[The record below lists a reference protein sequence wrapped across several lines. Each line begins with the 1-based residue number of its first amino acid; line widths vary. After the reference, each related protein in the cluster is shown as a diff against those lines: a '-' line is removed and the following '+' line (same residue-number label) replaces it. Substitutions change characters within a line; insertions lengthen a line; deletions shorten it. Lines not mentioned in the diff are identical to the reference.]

1 MVRKMKSMDG
11 NNAAAHVSYAFSEVA
26 AIYPITPSSPM
37 ADFVDQWS
45 ANGLKNI
52 FGTKVKVVEMQ
63 SEAGA
68 AGAVHGSLGAGAL
81 TTTYTASQGLLLM
94 IPNMYK
100 IAAEQLPCVFHVSAR
115 TVSTQALNIFG
126 DHSDVM
132 ACRQTGF
139 AMLCEGNVQEV
150 MDLSPVAH
158 LAALEGKV
166 PFINFFDGFR
176 TSHEIQK
183 IAVWDYE
190 DLKDMCDM
198 DAVAEFRKHALNPE
212 HPHMRGS
219 HENGDIFFQHREAC
233 NSYYTALPAVVEK
246 YMDKINAKLGTD
258 YKLFNY
264 YGAAD
269 ADRVI
274 VAMGSICDVAE
285 EVIDYLNAHG
295 EKVGLVKVRLF
306 RPFAA
311 EKLIEAL
318 PASVQKIAVLD
329 RTKEPG
335 SQGEP
340 LYQDVVTALANAG
353 RNDIKVIGGRY
364 GLGSKDTPPASV
376 FAVYNE
382 LKKDEMKRQFTIG
395 IVDDVTNLSLPE
407 DKNCPNTA
415 APGTIECKFWGLG
428 GDGTVGANKN
438 SIKIIGDHTDKYVQA
453 YFQYDSKKT
462 GGVTISHLRF
472 GDHPIRSPYYINKA
486 DFVACHNPSYVTKG
500 FKMVQDVKPGGV
512 YMINCQWDF
521 DELNHHM
528 DAASKRYIA
537 QNNIQL
543 YTIDAIDLAIEIG
556 MGKRNNTILQS
567 AFFSLAKVM
576 PEEEAITYMKEKAK
590 ASYLKK
596 GQDIVDMNY
605 KAIDLGATAYKKI
618 DVPADWAN
626 AVDTKPAKEL
636 KGKPELVKMVKD
648 ILEPVGK
655 MDGDSLPVSAF
666 VDHVDGQFELG
677 AAAYEKRGVAVS
689 VPTWDAEKCI
699 QCNQCAYVCP
709 HATIRPFALTA
720 DEAAKA
726 PEAAKIVDVKAGK
739 GKGTYQFTM
748 AISPLDCMGCGV
760 CIGACPVNALSMVA
774 QEGEL
779 PQQDVFDY
787 CVAEVSEKKDMQ
799 DNTVK
804 GSQFKQPMLEF
815 SGSCAGCAETS
826 YARLVTQLFGDHMY
840 ISNATGCSSIW
851 GGPAATSPYCTN
863 KAGHGPAWC
872 NSLFEDNAEHGLGM
886 FTGQNKIRE
895 DLADE
900 TRQLIAVEWA
910 RPELKAAAQAWLDT
924 MNDGTANAEPAKA
937 YVKALEESICTVEEL
952 AAMPQLAAHAAELKA
967 KGALLC
973 DCAACTLAA
982 DILSKKEYLAKKSM
996 WIFGGDGWAYD
1007 IGFGGVDH
1015 VLASGKDVNVFVFD
1029 TEVYSNTG
1037 GQASKS
1043 SNIGQVAQFAAAG
1056 KETKKKSL
1064 AEIAMSYGY
1073 VYVAQVA
1080 MGANPAQTLKAIQE
1094 AEAYHGPSLIIGY
1107 APCEMHS
1114 IKGGMTNCQ
1123 AEMKKAVECGYW
1135 NLFRFNPAAET
1146 DKFIVDSKEP
1156 KEEGYRAFLMNEARY
1171 SRLTR
1176 EFPDRA
1182 ETLFKRNEEVAMDR
1196 YQHLLKLKAMY
1207 DEK

>member
-52 FGTKVKVVEMQ
+52 FGTRVKVVEMQ

-100 IAAEQLPCVFHVSAR
+100 IAAEQLPAVFHVSAR

-198 DAVAEFRKHALNPE
+198 DAVKEFRAHALNPE

-233 NSYYTALPAVVEK
+233 NKYYAALPAVVEK
-246 YMDKINAKLGTD
+246 YMDKINAKLGTN
-258 YKLFNY
+258 YGLFNY
-264 YGAAD
+264 YGAED

-306 RPFAA
+306 RPFAP
-311 EKLIEAL
+311 EKLIQAI
-318 PASVQKIAVLD
+318 PASVKKIAVLD

-335 SQGEP
+335 ALGEP
-340 LYQDVVTALANAG
+340 LYQDVVTSLANAG
-353 RNDIKVIGGRY
+353 RSDIQVIGGRY

-376 FAVYNE
+376 FAVYDE
-382 LKKDEMKRQFTIG
+382 LKRDEMKRQFTIG

-486 DFVACHNPSYVTKG
+486 DFVACHNPSYITKG
-500 FKMVQDVKPGGV
+500 FKMVNDVKPGGV
-512 YMINCQWDF
+512 FMINCQWDF
-521 DELNHHM
+521 DELNHHLKA
-528 DAASKRYIA
+528 DAKRYIA
-537 QNNIQL
+537 RNNIQL

-576 PEEEAITYMKEKAK
+576 PEEDAIRFMKEKAK

-596 GQDIVDMNY
+596 GQDVVDMNY
-605 KAIDLGATAYKKI
+605 KAIDLGATAYKKVE
-618 DVPADWAN
+618 VPADWAN
-626 AVDTKPAKEL
+626 AVDEPEHKKLE
-636 KGKPELVKMVKD
+636 GKPELVKMVKE

-666 VDHVDGQFELG
+666 SDHVDGQFELG
-677 AAAYEKRGVAVS
+677 ASAYEKRGVAVS
-689 VPTWDAEKCI
+689 VPTWDAAKCI

-720 DEAAKA
+720 EEAKNA

-779 PQQDVFDY
+779 KQQDVFDY
-787 CVAEVSEKKDMQ
+787 CMDKVSEKKDMQ

-863 KAGHGPAWC
+863 KEGHGPAWC

-886 FTGQNKIRE
+886 FIGQDKIRQ

-924 MNDGTANAEPAKA
+924 MDDGSANAEPARA

-952 AAMPQLAAHAAELKA
+952 AAVPQFAEHAAQLKA
-967 KGALLC
+967 QGKLLC
-973 DCAACTLAA
+973 DCDACTLAA

-1007 IGFGGVDH
+1007 IGYGGLDH
-1015 VLASGKDVNVFVFD
+1015 VIASKKDVNIFVFD

-1037 GQASKS
+1037 GQASKA

-1056 KETKKKSL
+1056 KEVKKKSL
-1064 AEIAMSYGY
+1064 AEIAMQYGY

-1080 MGANPAQTLKAIQE
+1080 MGANPAQTLKAITE

-1107 APCEMHS
+1107 SPCEMHS
-1114 IKGGMTNCQ
+1114 IKGGMMNCQ
-1123 AEMKKAVECGYW
+1123 KEMKKAVDCGYW
-1135 NLFRFNPAAET
+1135 NLFRFNPAAEK
-1146 DKFIVDSKEP
+1146 KFTLDSKAP
-1156 KEEGYRAFLMNEARY
+1156 AGGYHDFLMNEARY

-1182 ETLFKRNEEVAMDR
+1182 ENLFARNEAEAKAR
-1196 YQHLLKLKAMY
+1196 YDHLLKLIEMY
-1207 DEK
+1207 DD

>member
-1 MVRKMKSMDG
+1 MERKMKSMDG

-100 IAAEQLPCVFHVSAR
+100 IAAEQLPAVFHVSAR

-198 DAVAEFRKHALNPE
+198 DAVKEFRAHALNPE

-233 NSYYTALPAVVEK
+233 NKYYAALPTVVEK

-258 YKLFNY
+258 YQLFNY
-264 YGAAD
+264 YGAPD

-306 RPFAA
+306 RPFAP
-311 EKLIEAL
+311 EKLVAAI
-318 PASVQKIAVLD
+318 PATAKRVAVLD

-335 SQGEP
+335 AMGEP

-353 RNDIKVIGGRY
+353 KNDVQVIGGRY

-376 FAVYNE
+376 FAVYEE
-382 LKKDEMKRQFTIG
+382 LKRDEMKRQFTIG

-486 DFVACHNPSYVTKG
+486 DFVACHNPSYITKG
-500 FKMVQDVKPGGV
+500 YKMVNDVKPGGV
-512 YMINCQWDF
+512 FMINCQWDF
-521 DELNHHM
+521 EELNHHLKA
-528 DAASKRYIA
+528 DAKRYIA
-537 QNNIQL
+537 RNNIQL
-543 YTIDAIDLAIEIG
+543 YTINAIDLAIEIG

-567 AFFSLAKVM
+567 AFFSLAKVL
-576 PEEEAITYMKEKAK
+576 PEEDAIRFMKEKAK

-596 GQDIVDMNY
+596 GQDVVDMNY
-605 KAIDLGATAYKKI
+605 KAIDLGATAYQKI
-618 DVPADWAN
+618 DVPAEWAD
-626 AVDTKPAKEL
+626 AVDEPDTREL
-636 KGKPELVKMVKD
+636 KGKPELVKMVKE

-666 VDHVDGQFELG
+666 SEHVDGQFELG
-677 AAAYEKRGVAVS
+677 ASAYEKRGVAVS
-689 VPTWDAEKCI
+689 VPTWDANKCI

-720 DEAAKA
+720 EEAKNA

-760 CIGACPVNALSMVA
+760 CIGVCPVNALSMVP

-779 PQQDVFDY
+779 AQQDVFNY

-851 GGPAATSPYCTN
+851 GGPAATSPYCAN
-863 KAGHGPAWC
+863 KEGHGPAWC

-886 FTGQNKIRE
+886 YIGQNKIRQ
-895 DLADE
+895 DLAEE
-900 TRQLIAVEWA
+900 TRRLVNIEWA

-924 MNDGTANAEPAKA
+924 MEDGEANAEPAKA
-937 YVKALEESICTVEEL
+937 FVKALEESICTVEEL
-952 AAMPQLAAHAAELKA
+952 AANPQFAAHAAELKA
-967 KGALLC
+967 KGALFC
-973 DCAACTLAA
+973 DCEACTIAA
-982 DILSKKEYLAKKSM
+982 DLLSKKEYLAKKSM

-1007 IGFGGVDH
+1007 IGYGGLDH
-1015 VLASGKDVNVFVFD
+1015 VIASKQDVNIFVFD

-1037 GQASKS
+1037 GQASKA
-1043 SNIGQVAQFAAAG
+1043 SNIGQVCQFAAAG
-1056 KETKKKSL
+1056 KEVKKKSL
-1064 AEIAMSYGY
+1064 AEIAMQYGY

-1080 MGANPAQTLKAIQE
+1080 MGANPAQTIKAIAE

-1107 APCEMHS
+1107 SPCEMHS
-1114 IKGGMTNCQ
+1114 IKGGMMNCQ
-1123 AEMKKAVECGYW
+1123 KEMKRAVDCGYW
-1135 NLFRFNPAAET
+1135 NLFRFNPAAPVG
-1146 DKFIVDSKEP
+1146 KRFSLDSKAP
-1156 KEEGYRAFLMNEARY
+1156 AGGYQEFLMNEARY

-1182 ETLFKRNEEVAMDR
+1182 EALFARNEEEAKNR
-1196 YQHLLKLKAMY
+1196 YEHLLKLIEMY
-1207 DEK
+1207 DK

>member
-198 DAVAEFRKHALNPE
+198 DAVAEFRRHALNPE

-233 NSYYTALPAVVEK
+233 NQYYTALPAVVEK

-311 EKLIEAL
+311 EKLIEAI
-318 PASVQKIAVLD
+318 PASVRKIAVLD

-353 RNDIKVIGGRY
+353 WNDVKVIGGRY

-376 FAVYNE
+376 FAVYSE
-382 LKKDEMKRQFTIG
+382 LSKDEMKRQFTIG

-407 DKNCPNTA
+407 DENCPNTA

-472 GDHPIRSPYYINKA
+472 GDKPIRSPYYINKA

-596 GQDIVDMNY
+596 GQDVVDMNY

-689 VPTWDAEKCI
+689 VPTWDSAKCI

-760 CIGACPVNALSMVA
+760 CVGACPVNALSMVA

-863 KAGHGPAWC
+863 KDGHGPAWC

-937 YVKALEESICTVEEL
+937 YVKALEESITTVEEL
-952 AAMPQLAAHAAELKA
+952 AAMPQFAEHAAELKA
-967 KGALLC
+967 KGALFC

-1007 IGFGGVDH
+1007 IGYGGLDH
-1015 VLASGKDVNVFVFD
+1015 VIASKQDVNIFVFD

-1037 GQASKS
+1037 GQASKA

-1056 KETKKKSL
+1056 KEIKKKSL
-1064 AEIAMSYGY
+1064 SEIAMQYGY

-1080 MGANPAQTLKAIQE
+1080 MGANPAQTIKAITE

-1107 APCEMHS
+1107 SPCEMHS
-1114 IKGGMTNCQ
+1114 IKGGMMNCQ
-1123 AEMKKAVECGYW
+1123 KEMKKAVDCGYW
-1135 NLFRFNPAAET
+1135 NLFRYNPEGEK
-1146 DKFIVDSKEP
+1146 KFTLDSKAP
-1156 KEEGYRAFLMNEARY
+1156 AGGYQEFLMNEARY

-1176 EFPDRA
+1176 EFPERA
-1182 ETLFKRNEEVAMDR
+1182 DVLFQRNEDEAKAR
-1196 YQHLLKLKAMY
+1196 YEHLLKLVEMY
-1207 DEK
+1207 DK

>member
-1 MVRKMKSMDG
+1 MERKMKSMDG

-100 IAAEQLPCVFHVSAR
+100 IAAEQLPAVFHVSAR

-198 DAVAEFRKHALNPE
+198 DAVKEFRAHALNPE

-233 NSYYTALPAVVEK
+233 NKYYAALPTVVEK

-258 YKLFNY
+258 YQLFNY
-264 YGAAD
+264 YGAPD

-306 RPFAA
+306 RPFAP
-311 EKLIEAL
+311 EKLVAAI
-318 PASVQKIAVLD
+318 PATAKRVAVLD

-335 SQGEP
+335 AMGEP

-353 RNDIKVIGGRY
+353 KNDVQVIGGRY

-376 FAVYNE
+376 FAVYEE
-382 LKKDEMKRQFTIG
+382 LKRDEMKRQFTIG

-486 DFVACHNPSYVTKG
+486 DFVACHNPSYITKG
-500 FKMVQDVKPGGV
+500 YKMVNDVKPGGV
-512 YMINCQWDF
+512 FMINCQWDF
-521 DELNHHM
+521 EELNHHLKA
-528 DAASKRYIA
+528 DAKRYIA
-537 QNNIQL
+537 RNNIQL
-543 YTIDAIDLAIEIG
+543 YTINAIDLAIEIG

-567 AFFSLAKVM
+567 AFFSLAKVL
-576 PEEEAITYMKEKAK
+576 PEEDAIRFMKEKAK

-596 GQDIVDMNY
+596 GQDVVDMNY

-618 DVPADWAN
+618 DVPAEWAD
-626 AVDTKPAKEL
+626 AVDEPDTREL
-636 KGKPELVKMVKD
+636 KGKPELVKMVKE

-666 VDHVDGQFELG
+666 TEHVDGQFELG
-677 AAAYEKRGVAVS
+677 ASAYEKRGVAVS
-689 VPTWDAEKCI
+689 VPTWDANKCI

-720 DEAAKA
+720 EEAKNA

-760 CIGACPVNALSMVA
+760 CIGVCPVNALSMVP

-779 PQQDVFDY
+779 AQQDVFNY

-851 GGPAATSPYCTN
+851 GGPAATSPYCAN
-863 KAGHGPAWC
+863 KEGHGPAWC

-886 FTGQNKIRE
+886 YIGQNKIRQ
-895 DLADE
+895 DLAEE
-900 TRQLIAVEWA
+900 TRRLVNIEWA

-924 MNDGTANAEPAKA
+924 MEDGEANAEPAKA
-937 YVKALEESICTVEEL
+937 FVKALEESICTVEEL
-952 AAMPQLAAHAAELKA
+952 AANPQFAEHAAELKA
-967 KGALLC
+967 KGALFC
-973 DCAACTLAA
+973 DCEACTIAA
-982 DILSKKEYLAKKSM
+982 DLLSKKEYLAKKSM

-1007 IGFGGVDH
+1007 IGYGGLDH
-1015 VLASGKDVNVFVFD
+1015 VIASKQDVNIFVFD

-1037 GQASKS
+1037 GQASKA
-1043 SNIGQVAQFAAAG
+1043 SNIGQVCQFAAAG
-1056 KETKKKSL
+1056 KEVKKKSL
-1064 AEIAMSYGY
+1064 AEIAMQYGY

-1080 MGANPAQTLKAIQE
+1080 MGANPAQTIKAIAE

-1107 APCEMHS
+1107 SPCEMHS
-1114 IKGGMTNCQ
+1114 IKGGMMNCQ
-1123 AEMKKAVECGYW
+1123 KEMKRAVDCGYW
-1135 NLFRFNPAAET
+1135 NLFRFNPAAPAGQR
-1146 DKFIVDSKEP
+1146 FSMDSKAP
-1156 KEEGYRAFLMNEARY
+1156 AGGYQEFLMNEARY

-1182 ETLFKRNEEVAMDR
+1182 EALFARNEEEAKNR
-1196 YQHLLKLKAMY
+1196 YEHLLKLIEMY
-1207 DEK
+1207 DK